1 MSVLIDYN
9 SDLRC
14 RIIHVLGIHNRS
26 LESLNPSINYFVI
39 YAGRLH
45 INNCILKVFKVE
57 ICGRFKKKKKK
68 NLNLSS
74 HVHGSSAVQG
84 LACLPDMIDHYSS
97 HNNYY
102 MLKQPST
109 KTRPIFIRLETV

>member
-26 LESLNPSINYFVI
+26 LESLNPSINYSVI
-39 YAGRLH
+39 YAGRVDKF
-45 INNCILKVFKVE
+45 NFFFFFFKSALNT
-57 ICGRFKKKKKK
+57 FKIQ
-68 NLNLSS
+68 LFMWS

-84 LACLPDMIDHYSS
+84 LACLPDMIDRYLS

-109 KTRPIFIRLETV
+109 KTRPIFIRLETI